1 MLTLLGTP
9 RRCCD
14 GMTRRQS
21 LQAGALAVLGGL
33 GLADVARAEGSRRA
47 GTPAGKAKNVIVI
60 FLLGG
65 AASQDMYDLK
75 PSAPADIR
83 GEFRPVATRVPGLQ
97 VCEHLPGLARWAHR
111 VAIVRSVNHKAGCHN
126 PLPAYSG
133 YDQPLPDVTST
144 SDSYPPSMGAVCEY
158 LRPGDEALPGYVYLP
173 DYPGWGEFT
182 RHPGPYAGFL
192 GKRYDPLFS
201 ECRPWLDKEVRLES
215 REGFVW
221 RGEPTIADVVPAPGI
236 TLDRLNARQTLLE
249 QFDAQLR
256 RAEGQPALARF
267 DRDRQRAFSLLT
279 AARLKTAFD
288 LDAEDPRL
296 RDHYGRTLVGSS
308 TLVAR
313 RLIEAGVRF
322 VNVTWEWYHRRG
334 GAPNDVGWDTH
345 WNNFATLRK
354 VLLPTFDQVFSALMA
369 DLDAR
374 GLLDETLVLVL
385 SDFGRTPRVNKD
397 AGRDHWT
404 YCYSV
409 LLAGAGVRGG
419 TVHGASDAQAAFV
432 KEDPVRPADIIA
444 TVYRCLGIDPD
455 TPLYDRG
462 NRPHPAAQGGRA
474 ISDILA

>member
-1 MLTLLGTP
+1 MLTVLGTP

-14 GMTRRQS
+14 GLTRRES

-33 GLADVARAEGSRRA
+33 GLADVLRAEESRRPGA
-47 GTPAGKAKNVIVI
+47 PGGKAKNVVVL

-75 PSAPADIR
+75 PGAPAHIR
-83 GEFRPVATRVPGLQ
+83 GEFRPAATNVPGMQ
-97 VCEHLPGLARWAHR
+97 ICEHLPGLARWMHR
-111 VAIVRSVNHKAGCHN
+111 AAIVRSVNHKAGCHN

-133 YDQPLPDVTST
+133 YDQPLLDVTST

-158 LRPGDEALPGYVYLP
+158 LKGGGGLPAYVYLP

-201 ECRPWLDKEVRLES
+201 ECRPWLDKGVRLES
-215 REGFVW
+215 REGFIW
-221 RGEPTIADVVPAPGI
+221 RGEPTLADATPAPEI
-236 TLDRLNARQTLLE
+236 TLDRLNTRQTLLG
-249 QFDAQLR
+249 QLDAQLR

-267 DRDRQRAFSLLT
+267 DRTRQRAFSLLT
-279 AARLKTAFD
+279 TARLRAAFD
-288 LDAEDPRL
+288 LDAEGPRV
-296 RDHYGRTLVGSS
+296 RDRYGRTLVGSS
-308 TLVAR
+308 ALVAR

-322 VNVTWEWYHRRG
+322 VNVTWEWYHRRC

-345 WNNFATLRK
+345 WNNFATLRRT
-354 VLLPTFDQVFSALMA
+354 LLPVFDRVVSALLE
-369 DLDAR
+369 DLDGR
-374 GLLDETLVLVL
+374 GLLDETLVAVL
-385 SDFGRTPRVNKD
+385 SDFGRTPQVNKD

-409 LLAGAGVRGG
+409 LLAGAGIRGG
-419 TVHGASDAQAAFV
+419 MTYGASDAHAAFV
-432 KEDPVRPADIIA
+432 KEDPVRPADVVA
-444 TVYRCLGIDPD
+444 TVYECLGIDPE

-462 NRPHPAAQGGRA
+462 DRPHPAAQGGRPIRA
-474 ISDILA
+474 ILT